1 MSVQKFTAQTNSE
14 ALAKARLAFGERTLI
29 LSSRPIAGGVEVTAA
44 EEELMPATRGVFIDN
59 AARPSQ
65 GNAVRVQES
74 VSVASDTEAMAMST
88 LSFQQYVRERLL
100 RKRHE
105 EEGSPA
111 APAPSNAASSEPQ
124 SRPVR
129 TARSGTDKSAL
140 YANHAIDMS
149 GLHAEIRDLKA
160 LMEDR
165 LHAVAW
171 LSQAQQR
178 PQITAL
184 MLKLAGAG
192 YSSDLI
198 RTLLLNFPE
207 GLTNQ
212 QAIRRVA
219 ATLTDNLATDAGKP
233 TLLET
238 GGTLALVGASGVG
251 KTTATAA
258 LAAKCVEQHGA
269 ASVGIVTLDTARPG
283 AHEQLRHIT
292 RELGVV
298 AHAAPDAA
306 ALRDLLQLWSGKHM
320 VLIDTPGI
328 MPNSPGVDALCLL
341 DLSELE
347 QLLVVNAA
355 ADSEVQYAFFQKM
368 LPNSQVTGVVL
379 THRDE
384 ALKLGPIIN
393 NLLRHRIPLRGST
406 MGKPTAHNWQAAD
419 AFELVAQTLK
429 APGELA
435 FMPGKDDLHML
446 FHRVGPVWAL
456 QGLGQESDKRF
467 GAYS

>member
-100 RKRHE
+100 RKRLE
-105 EEGSPA
+105 EADSPA
-111 APAPSNAASSEPQ
+111 APAPSNAAPSEPQ

-129 TARSGTDKSAL
+129 TGRLGADKSTL
-140 YANHAIDMS
+140 DANDAPS
-149 GLHAEIRDLKA
+149 LRAEIRDLKA
-160 LMEDR
+160 MMEER

-184 MLKLAGAG
+184 MLKLASAG

-207 GLTNQ
+207 GLSNQ

-219 ATLTDNLATDAGKP
+219 ATLTNNLPTDAGKP
-233 TLLET
+233 TLLEA

-258 LAAKCVEQHGA
+258 LAAQCVEQHGA
-269 ASVGIVTLDTARPG
+269 ASVGVVTLDTVRPG

-306 ALRDLLQLWSGKHM
+306 ALRDLLELWSGKHM

-341 DLSELE
+341 DFPELE
-347 QLLVVNAA
+347 QLLVLNAA
-355 ADSEVQYAFFQKM
+355 ADSEVQHAFFQKM
-368 LPNSQVTGVVL
+368 LPNTQVTGVVL

-393 NLLRHRIPLRGST
+393 NLLRHRIPWRGST

-435 FMPGKDDLHML
+435 FMPDKDDLHML
-446 FHRVGPVWAL
+446 FHRVGPVWSMR
-456 QGLGQESDKRF
+456 GLSQEAEKRF
-467 GAYS
+467 SVHS

>member
-1 MSVQKFTAQTNSE
+1 MSVQKFTAQTNRE
-14 ALAKARLAFGERTLI
+14 ALAKARLAFGDRTLI

-44 EEELMPATRGVFIDN
+44 EEELVPATRGVRIEE
-59 AARPSQ
+59 AIRPSQ
-65 GNAVRVQES
+65 GSSVRVHES
-74 VSVASDTEAMAMST
+74 VSVAQDTEALAMST

-105 EEGSPA
+105 EAGGPP
-111 APAPSNAASSEPQ
+111 APAPSNAAPAKQ
-124 SRPVR
+124 QAQAIPA
-129 TARSGTDKSAL
+129 ARSRADKSAL
-140 YANHAIDMS
+140 DANEAPS
-149 GLHAEIRDLKA
+149 LHAEIRDLKA

-171 LSQAQQR
+171 LSESQRR
-178 PQITAL
+178 PQMTAL
-184 MLKLAGAG
+184 MLKLSGAG
-192 YSSDLI
+192 YSPDLI
-198 RTLLLNFPE
+198 RTLLLNFPDD
-207 GLTNQ
+207 LNNQ

-219 ATLTDNLATDAGKP
+219 ATLIHNLPTDAGKP
-233 TLLET
+233 TLLEA

-298 AHAAPDAA
+298 AHAAPDEA

-328 MPNSPGVDALCLL
+328 MPNGQGLDALRLL
-341 DLSELE
+341 DLPGLE
-347 QLLVVNAA
+347 QLLVLNAA
-355 ADSEVQYAFFQKM
+355 ADSEVQHAFFQKM
-368 LPNSQVTGVVL
+368 LPNPQVTGVVL
-379 THRDE
+379 TRRDE
-384 ALKLGPIIN
+384 ARKLGPIIN

-406 MGKPTAHNWQAAD
+406 MGQPTAQNWQGAD
-419 AFELVAQTLK
+419 AFDLVAQTLK
-429 APGELA
+429 ASGELA
-435 FMPGKDDLHML
+435 FMPEKNDLHML
-446 FHRVGPVWAL
+446 FNRVGPVWAL
-456 QGLGQESDKRF
+456 QDQGQ
-467 GAYS
+467 

>member
-100 RKRHE
+100 RKRLE
-105 EEGSPA
+105 EAGSLPT
-111 APAPSNAASSEPQ
+111 PAPSNAAPSDPQ
-124 SRPVR
+124 TRPVR
-129 TARSGTDKSAL
+129 TARSGTEKSTLDATD
-140 YANHAIDMS
+140 APS
-149 GLHAEIRDLKA
+149 LHAEIRDLKA

-219 ATLTDNLATDAGKP
+219 ATLTDNLPTDAGKP
-233 TLLET
+233 TILET

-269 ASVGIVTLDTARPG
+269 ASVGIVTLDTVRPG

-298 AHAAPDAA
+298 AHAAPDTA

-328 MPNSPGVDALCLL
+328 MPNTQGVDALCLL
-341 DLSELE
+341 DLPELE
-347 QLLVVNAA
+347 QLLILNAA
-355 ADSEVQYAFFQKM
+355 ADSEVQHAFFQKM

-384 ALKLGPIIN
+384 ARKLGPIIN
-393 NLLRHRIPLRGST
+393 NLLRHRIRLRGST
-406 MGKPTAHNWQAAD
+406 MGQATAHNWQAAD

-435 FMPGKDDLHML
+435 FMPGKDDLHLL
-446 FHRVGPVWAL
+446 FNQVGPVWAL
-456 QGLGQESDKRF
+456 QGQGQETDKRF
-467 GAYS
+467 GAYL

>member
-100 RKRHE
+100 RKRLE
-105 EEGSPA
+105 EAGSLPT
-111 APAPSNAASSEPQ
+111 PAPSNAAPSEPQ
-124 SRPVR
+124 TRPVR
-129 TARSGTDKSAL
+129 TARSGTEKSTLDATD
-140 YANHAIDMS
+140 APS
-149 GLHAEIRDLKA
+149 LHAEIRDLKA

-219 ATLTDNLATDAGKP
+219 ATLTDNLPTDAGKP
-233 TLLET
+233 TILET

-258 LAAKCVEQHGA
+258 LAAQCVEQHGA

>member
-111 APAPSNAASSEPQ
+111 AAAPSNAAPSEPQ
-124 SRPVR
+124 PRPVR
-129 TARSGTDKSAL
+129 TARSGTEKSAL
-140 YANHAIDMS
+140 DATDAPS
-149 GLHAEIRDLKA
+149 LHAEIRDLKA

-219 ATLTDNLATDAGKP
+219 ATLTDNLPTDAGKP
-233 TLLET
+233 TILET

-269 ASVGIVTLDTARPG
+269 ASVGIVTLDTVRPG

-298 AHAAPDAA
+298 AHAAPDTA

-328 MPNSPGVDALCLL
+328 MPNTQGVDALCLL
-341 DLSELE
+341 DLPELE
-347 QLLVVNAA
+347 QLLILNAA
-355 ADSEVQYAFFQKM
+355 ADSEVQHAFFQKM

-384 ALKLGPIIN
+384 ARKLGPIIN
-393 NLLRHRIPLRGST
+393 NLLRHRIRLRGST

-435 FMPGKDDLHML
+435 FMPGKDDLHLL
-446 FHRVGPVWAL
+446 FNQVGPVWAL
-456 QGLGQESDKRF
+456 QGQGQETDKRF
-467 GAYS
+467 GAYL

>member
-100 RKRHE
+100 RKRLE
-105 EEGSPA
+105 EEGSLA
-111 APAPSNAASSEPQ
+111 APAPSNAAPSDPQ
-124 SRPVR
+124 TRPVR
-129 TARSGTDKSAL
+129 TARSGTEKSTLDATD
-140 YANHAIDMS
+140 APS
-149 GLHAEIRDLKA
+149 LHAEIRDLKA

-219 ATLTDNLATDAGKP
+219 ATLTDNLPTDAGKP
-233 TLLET
+233 TILET

-258 LAAKCVEQHGA
+258 LAAQCVEQHGA

>member
-100 RKRHE
+100 RKRLE
-105 EEGSPA
+105 EAGSLPT
-111 APAPSNAASSEPQ
+111 PAPSNAAPSEPQ
-124 SRPVR
+124 TRPVR
-129 TARSGTDKSAL
+129 TARSGTEKSTLDATD
-140 YANHAIDMS
+140 APS
-149 GLHAEIRDLKA
+149 LHAEIRDLKA

-219 ATLTDNLATDAGKP
+219 ATLTDNLPTDAGKP
-233 TLLET
+233 TILET

>member
-100 RKRHE
+100 RKRLE
-105 EEGSPA
+105 EAGSLPT
-111 APAPSNAASSEPQ
+111 PAPSNAAPSEPQ
-124 SRPVR
+124 TRPVR
-129 TARSGTDKSAL
+129 TARSGTEKSTLDATD
-140 YANHAIDMS
+140 APS
-149 GLHAEIRDLKA
+149 LHAEIRDLKA

-219 ATLTDNLATDAGKP
+219 ATLTDNLPTDAGKP
-233 TLLET
+233 TILET

-258 LAAKCVEQHGA
+258 LAAQCVEQHGA

-384 ALKLGPIIN
+384 ALKLGPMIN

-419 AFELVAQTLK
+419 AFDLVAQTLK

>member
-1 MSVQKFTAQTNSE
+1 MSVQKFTAQTSRE
-14 ALAKARLAFGERTLI
+14 ALATARLAFGERTLI
-29 LSSRPIAGGVEVTAA
+29 FSSRPVEGGVEVTAA
-44 EEELMPATRGVFIDN
+44 EEELVPATRGLRIES
-59 AARPSQ
+59 AALPSQ
-65 GNAVRVQES
+65 GNATRVQES
-74 VSVASDTEAMAMST
+74 VSVAQDTEAMAMST

-100 RKRHE
+100 RKRHAE
-105 EEGSPA
+105 ESSLSVPALSNA
-111 APAPSNAASSEPQ
+111 APAEPQ
-124 SRPVR
+124 
-129 TARSGTDKSAL
+129 ARQNAPARAGTDKPAL
-140 YANHAIDMS
+140 DAYDGS
-149 GLHAEIRDLKA
+149 SLRAEIRDLKA

-171 LSQAQQR
+171 LGESQRR

-184 MLKLAGAG
+184 MLKLSGAG

-207 GLTNQ
+207 NLSNQ

-219 ATLTDNLATDAGKP
+219 ATLIDNLPTDAGKP
-233 TLLET
+233 TLLEA

-269 ASVGIVTLDTARPG
+269 ASVGIVTLDTVRPG
-283 AHEQLRHIT
+283 AHEQLRYIT

-298 AHAAPDAA
+298 AHAAPDEA

-320 VLIDTPGI
+320 VLIDTQGI
-328 MPNSPGVDALCLL
+328 MPNSPGHDALRLL
-341 DLSELE
+341 NVPGLE

-355 ADSEVQYAFFQKM
+355 ADGEVQHAFFQKM
-368 LPNSQVTGVVL
+368 LPNPQVTGVVL
-379 THRDE
+379 TRRDE

-406 MGKPTAHNWQAAD
+406 MGQATAHNWQAAD
-419 AFELVAQTLK
+419 AFDLVAQTLK

-435 FMPGKDDLHML
+435 FMPEKGDLHML
-446 FHRVGPVWAL
+446 FNRVGPVWAM
-456 QGLGQESDKRF
+456 QGQG
-467 GAYS
+467 

>member
-44 EEELMPATRGVFIDN
+44 EEQLMPATRGVHIEKP
-59 AARPSQ
+59 ASPSQ
-65 GNAVRVQES
+65 GYSLRSQES
-74 VSVASDTEAMAMST
+74 ASVAEDTETMAMST

-100 RKRHE
+100 RKRLE
-105 EEGSPA
+105 ESGKPA
-111 APAPSNAASSEPQ
+111 APVLSNAAPSEPQ
-124 SRPVR
+124 ARPVR
-129 TARSGTDKSAL
+129 TAGSGADKSSL
-140 YANHAIDMS
+140 DANDAPS
-149 GLHAEIRDLKA
+149 LRAEIRDLKA

-171 LSQAQQR
+171 LGQAQQR

-192 YSSDLI
+192 YSADLI

-212 QAIRRVA
+212 QAIRRIA
-219 ATLTDNLATDAGKP
+219 ATLTDNLPTDAGKS
-233 TLLET
+233 TLLEA

-269 ASVGIVTLDTARPG
+269 ASVGIVTLDTVRPG

-298 AHAAPDAA
+298 AHAAPDATV
-306 ALRDLLQLWSGKHM
+306 LRDLLQLWSGKHM

-328 MPNSPGVDALCLL
+328 MPNSLGVDALCLL
-341 DLSELE
+341 DLPELE
-347 QLLVVNAA
+347 QLLVLNAA
-355 ADSEVQYAFFQKM
+355 ADSEVQHAFFQKM

-384 ALKLGPIIN
+384 ARKLGPIIN

-406 MGKPTAHNWQAAD
+406 MGQPTAHNWQAAD

-435 FMPGKDDLHML
+435 YMPRKDDLHML
-446 FHRVGPVWAL
+446 FNQVGPIWAM
-456 QGLGQESDKRF
+456 QGQRQD
-467 GAYS
+467 A

>member
-100 RKRHE
+100 RKRLE
-105 EEGSPA
+105 EAGSLPT
-111 APAPSNAASSEPQ
+111 PAPSNAAPSDPQ
-124 SRPVR
+124 TRPVR
-129 TARSGTDKSAL
+129 TARSGTEKSTLDATD
-140 YANHAIDMS
+140 APS
-149 GLHAEIRDLKA
+149 LHAEIRDLKA

>member
-29 LSSRPIAGGVEVTAA
+29 LSNRPIAGGVEVTAA
-44 EEELMPATRGVFIDN
+44 EEELMPATRGVWFEN

-74 VSVASDTEAMAMST
+74 VSVAQDTEAMAMST

-105 EEGSPA
+105 EAGSVPLPFPSKA
-111 APAPSNAASSEPQ
+111 APAELQA
-124 SRPVR
+124 RPIP
-129 TARSGTDKSAL
+129 TARSVAEKSAL
-140 YANHAIDMS
+140 NENDAPS
-149 GLHAEIRDLKA
+149 LHAEIRDLKA

-171 LSQAQQR
+171 LGQAQQR

-184 MLKLAGAG
+184 MLKLSGAG

-219 ATLTDNLATDAGKP
+219 ATLMYNLPTDAGKP
-233 TLLET
+233 TLLEA

-269 ASVGIVTLDTARPG
+269 ASVGIVTLDTLRPG

-306 ALRDLLQLWSGKHM
+306 ALRDLIQLWSGKHM

-328 MPNSPGVDALCLL
+328 MPNSQGVDALCLL
-341 DLSELE
+341 DLPDLE
-347 QLLVVNAA
+347 QLLVLNAA
-355 ADSEVQYAFFQKM
+355 ADSEVQHSFFQKM
-368 LPNSQVTGVVL
+368 LPNSKVTGVVL

-384 ALKLGPIIN
+384 ARKLGPIIN
-393 NLLRHRIPLRGST
+393 NLMRHRIPLRGST
-406 MGKPTAHNWQAAD
+406 MGLPTAHNWKAAD
-419 AFELVAQTLK
+419 AFHLVAQTLK

-435 FMPGKDDLHML
+435 FLPVKDDLHML
-446 FHRVGPVWAL
+446 FNQVGPVWAM
-456 QGLGQESDKRF
+456 QDQGQEAEQRLSAF
-467 GAYS
+467 L

>member
-1 MSVQKFTAQTNSE
+1 MSIQKFTAQTNRE
-14 ALAKARLAFGERTLI
+14 ALAKAKLAFGERTLI
-29 LSSRPIAGGVEVTAA
+29 LSSRPIEGGVEVTAA
-44 EEELMPATRGVFIDN
+44 EEELVPGTRGIRIEE
-59 AARPSQ
+59 AIRPSQ
-65 GNAVRVQES
+65 GNSVRVQES
-74 VSVASDTEAMAMST
+74 VSVAKDTEALAMST

-105 EEGSPA
+105 EAGELSA
-111 APAPSNAASSEPQ
+111 ASHANTALTKLQARAIPTARSDAEKSALDENAASSLQ
-124 SRPVR
+124 
-129 TARSGTDKSAL
+129 
-140 YANHAIDMS
+140 
-149 GLHAEIRDLKA
+149 AEIRNLKA

-165 LHAVAW
+165 FHAVAW
-171 LSQAQQR
+171 LNEAQRR
-178 PQITAL
+178 PQIRAL

-198 RTLLLNFPE
+198 HTLLLNFPE

-219 ATLTDNLATDAGKP
+219 ASLIDNLPTDAGKP

-258 LAAKCVEQHGA
+258 LAAKCVEKYGS

-306 ALRDLLQLWSGKHM
+306 VLRDLLQLWSGKHM

-328 MPNSPGVDALCLL
+328 MPNSQGVDALSRL
-341 DLSELE
+341 DLPELE

-355 ADSEVQYAFFQKM
+355 ADSEVQHAFFQKM

-379 THRDE
+379 TRRDE
-384 ALKLGPIIN
+384 ARKLGPIIN

-406 MGKPTAHNWQAAD
+406 MGQPTAHNWQSAD

-446 FHRVGPVWAL
+446 FNQVGPVWAL
-456 QGLGQESDKRF
+456 QGQGPEASKF
-467 GAYS
+467 

>member
-100 RKRHE
+100 RKRLE
-105 EEGSPA
+105 EAGSLPT
-111 APAPSNAASSEPQ
+111 PAPSNAAPSEPQ
-124 SRPVR
+124 TRPVR
-129 TARSGTDKSAL
+129 TARSGTEKSTLDATD
-140 YANHAIDMS
+140 APS
-149 GLHAEIRDLKA
+149 LHAEIRDLKA

-219 ATLTDNLATDAGKP
+219 ATLTDNLPTDAGKP

-258 LAAKCVEQHGA
+258 LAAQCVEQHGA

-384 ALKLGPIIN
+384 ALKLGPMIN

>member
-1 MSVQKFTAQTNSE
+1 MSVQKFTAQTNRE
-14 ALAKARLAFGERTLI
+14 ALAKAKLAFGERTLI
-29 LSSRPIAGGVEVTAA
+29 LSSRPIEGGVEVTAA
-44 EEELMPATRGVFIDN
+44 EEELVPGTRGIRIEE
-59 AARPSQ
+59 AIRPIQ
-65 GNAVRVQES
+65 GNSVRVQES
-74 VSVASDTEAMAMST
+74 VSVAKDTEALAMST

-100 RKRHE
+100 RKRHDE
-105 EEGSPA
+105 AGGLA
-111 APAPSNAASSEPQ
+111 APAHSNVAPAKFQAQAIPTARSGAEKSVLDANAASS
-124 SRPVR
+124 
-129 TARSGTDKSAL
+129 
-140 YANHAIDMS
+140 
-149 GLHAEIRDLKA
+149 LHAEIRDLKA

-165 LHAVAW
+165 FHAVTW
-171 LSQAQQR
+171 LGQAQRR
-178 PQITAL
+178 PQMTAL
-184 MLKLAGAG
+184 MLKLSGAG

-198 RTLLLNFPE
+198 NTLLLNFPE

-219 ATLTDNLATDAGKP
+219 ASLIDNLPTDAGKP

-258 LAAKCVEQHGA
+258 LAAKCVEQHGT

-328 MPNSPGVDALCLL
+328 MPNSQGVDALCLL
-341 DLSELE
+341 DLPELE
-347 QLLVVNAA
+347 QLLVINAA
-355 ADSEVQYAFFQKM
+355 ADSEVQHSFFQKM

-379 THRDE
+379 TRRDE
-384 ALKLGPIIN
+384 ARKLGPIIN

-406 MGKPTAHNWQAAD
+406 MGQATAHNWQAAD

-446 FHRVGPVWAL
+446 FNQVGPIWTL
-456 QGLGQESDKRF
+456 QGQGQ
-467 GAYS
+467 AV

>member
-100 RKRHE
+100 RKRLE
-105 EEGSPA
+105 EAGSLP
-111 APAPSNAASSEPQ
+111 APAPSNAAPSEPQ
-124 SRPVR
+124 TRAVR
-129 TARSGTDKSAL
+129 TARSGTEKSTLDATD
-140 YANHAIDMS
+140 APS
-149 GLHAEIRDLKA
+149 LHAEIRDLKA

-219 ATLTDNLATDAGKP
+219 ATLTDNLPTDAGKP
-233 TLLET
+233 TILET

>member
-111 APAPSNAASSEPQ
+111 AAAPSNAAPSDPQ
-124 SRPVR
+124 TRPVR
-129 TARSGTDKSAL
+129 TARSGTEKSTLDATD
-140 YANHAIDMS
+140 APS
-149 GLHAEIRDLKA
+149 LHAEIRDLKA

-219 ATLTDNLATDAGKP
+219 ATLTDNLPTDAGKP
-233 TLLET
+233 TILET

>member
-1 MSVQKFTAQTNSE
+1 
-14 ALAKARLAFGERTLI
+14 LG
-29 LSSRPIAGGVEVTAA
+29 A
-44 EEELMPATRGVFIDN
+44 EK
-59 AARPSQ
+59 
-65 GNAVRVQES
+65 
-74 VSVASDTEAMAMST
+74 ST
-88 LSFQQYVRERLL
+88 LD
-100 RKRHE
+100 
-105 EEGSPA
+105 A
-111 APAPSNAASSEPQ
+111 NDAPS
-124 SRPVR
+124 
-129 TARSGTDKSAL
+129 
-140 YANHAIDMS
+140 
-149 GLHAEIRDLKA
+149 LHAEIRDLKA

-165 LHAVAW
+165 LHALAW

-219 ATLTDNLATDAGKP
+219 ATLTDNLPTDAGKP
-233 TLLET
+233 TLLEA

-269 ASVGIVTLDTARPG
+269 ASVGIVTLDTVRPG

-306 ALRDLLQLWSGKHM
+306 ALRDLLELWSGKHM

-341 DLSELE
+341 DLPELE
-347 QLLVVNAA
+347 QLLVLNAA
-355 ADSEVQYAFFQKM
+355 ADSEVQHAFFQKM
-368 LPNSQVTGVVL
+368 LPNSQVSGVVL

-406 MGKPTAHNWQAAD
+406 LGKPTAHNWQAAD
-419 AFELVAQTLK
+419 AFHLVAQTLK

-446 FHRVGPVWAL
+446 FHRVGPVWTM
-456 QGLGQESDKRF
+456 QGLGPESDKRF
-467 GAYS
+467 GAYL

>member
-100 RKRHE
+100 RKRLE
-105 EEGSPA
+105 EAGSLPT
-111 APAPSNAASSEPQ
+111 PAPSNAAPSEPQ
-124 SRPVR
+124 TRPVR
-129 TARSGTDKSAL
+129 TARSGTEKSTFDATD
-140 YANHAIDMS
+140 APS
-149 GLHAEIRDLKA
+149 LHAEIRDLKA

-219 ATLTDNLATDAGKP
+219 ATLTDNLPTDAGKP
-233 TLLET
+233 TILET

>member
-100 RKRHE
+100 RKRLE
-105 EEGSPA
+105 EAGSLPT
-111 APAPSNAASSEPQ
+111 PAPSNAAPSDPQ
-124 SRPVR
+124 TRPVR
-129 TARSGTDKSAL
+129 TARSGTEKSTLDATD
-140 YANHAIDMS
+140 APS
-149 GLHAEIRDLKA
+149 LHAEIRDLKA

-219 ATLTDNLATDAGKP
+219 ATLTDNLPTDAGKP
-233 TLLET
+233 TILET

-258 LAAKCVEQHGA
+258 LAAQCVEQHGA

>member
-100 RKRHE
+100 RKRLE
-105 EEGSPA
+105 EAGSLPT
-111 APAPSNAASSEPQ
+111 PAPSNAAPSEPQ
-124 SRPVR
+124 TRPVR
-129 TARSGTDKSAL
+129 TARSGTEKSTLDATD
-140 YANHAIDMS
+140 APS
-149 GLHAEIRDLKA
+149 LHAEIRDLKA

-219 ATLTDNLATDAGKP
+219 ATLTDNLPTDAGKP
-233 TLLET
+233 TILET

-258 LAAKCVEQHGA
+258 LAAQCVEQHGA

-384 ALKLGPIIN
+384 ALKLGPMIN

>member
-1 MSVQKFTAQTNSE
+1 MRKQ
-14 ALAKARLAFGERTLI
+14 L
-29 LSSRPIAGGVEVTAA
+29 
-44 EEELMPATRGVFIDN
+44 EESGKL
-59 AARPSQ
+59 
-65 GNAVRVQES
+65 
-74 VSVASDTEAMAMST
+74 
-88 LSFQQYVRERLL
+88 
-100 RKRHE
+100 
-105 EEGSPA
+105 A
-111 APAPSNAASSEPQ
+111 APVLSNAAPSEPQ
-124 SRPVR
+124 ARPVR
-129 TARSGTDKSAL
+129 TARSGADKSSL
-140 YANHAIDMS
+140 DANDAPS
-149 GLHAEIRDLKA
+149 LRAEIRDLKA

-171 LSQAQQR
+171 LGQAQQR

-192 YSSDLI
+192 YSADLI

-219 ATLTDNLATDAGKP
+219 ATLTDNLPTDAGKP
-233 TLLET
+233 TLLEA

-269 ASVGIVTLDTARPG
+269 ASVGIVTLDTVRPG

-306 ALRDLLQLWSGKHM
+306 VLRDLLQLWSGKHM

-328 MPNSPGVDALCLL
+328 MPNRQGVDALSLL
-341 DLSELE
+341 DLPELE

-355 ADSEVQYAFFQKM
+355 ADSEVQHAFFQKM

-379 THRDE
+379 TRRDE
-384 ALKLGPIIN
+384 ARKLGPIIN

-406 MGKPTAHNWQAAD
+406 MGQPTAHNWQAAD

-435 FMPGKDDLHML
+435 FMPKKDDLHML
-446 FHRVGPVWAL
+446 FNQVGPTWAM
-456 QGLGQESDKRF
+456 QGQRLD
-467 GAYS
+467 A

>member
-100 RKRHE
+100 RKRLE
-105 EEGSPA
+105 EAGSLP
-111 APAPSNAASSEPQ
+111 APAPSNAAPSAPQ

-129 TARSGTDKSAL
+129 TARSGTEKSTLDATD
-140 YANHAIDMS
+140 APS
-149 GLHAEIRDLKA
+149 LHAEIRDLKA

-219 ATLTDNLATDAGKP
+219 ATLTDNLPTDAGKP
-233 TLLET
+233 TILET
-238 GGTLALVGASGVG
+238 GGKLALVGASGVG

-258 LAAKCVEQHGA
+258 LAAQCVEQHGT

-283 AHEQLRHIT
+283 AHEQLRYIT